1 MGATT
6 MSSSNVQAV
15 IRKAVS
21 DPVFRDLLINQP
33 SHALADFDLTANER
47 ASLIKMDKST
57 FNVDEVTLEE
67 RVSRAMRGGWDGN

>member
-1 MGATT
+1 

-33 SHALADFDLTANER
+33 SQALAEFDLTANER
-47 ASLIKMDKST
+47 ASLIKMDKSA
-57 FNVDEVTLEE
+57 FNSDAVDLEE
-67 RVSRAMRGGWDGN
+67 RVSRVMGGGWDGN